1 MKDLLTTTLQVPKH
15 TRDNPLLQL
24 HSLKSLLSSFST
36 LSVQRCFQWL
46 KSSRSSLQRI
56 KDSGKQFKG
65 ETREKAFIQDIGL
78 QNQPLHY
85 KKIVNCLHCYRNSQL
100 KSLLAAI
107 SIANYHCLITLEYY
121 TCRIASLIFTH
132 VTIQVNNAQ

>member
-15 TRDNPLLQL
+15 TRDNSLLQL

-36 LSVQRCFQWL
+36 PSVQRCFQWL
-46 KSSRSSLQRI
+46 KSSRSSLQRT

-65 ETREKAFIQDIGL
+65 ETREKAFIQDTAF

-85 KKIVNCLHCYRNSQL
+85 KKNSKL
-100 KSLLAAI
+100 STLLQKFPAQVFTSSYQHSKLPLFDHTGILYVQNSVA
-107 SIANYHCLITLEYY
+107 YLY
-121 TCRIASLIFTH
+121 TCHHSSK
-132 VTIQVNNAQ
+132 

>member
-1 MKDLLTTTLQVPKH
+1 MKDLLTATLQVPKH
-15 TRDNPLLQL
+15 TRDNSLLQL

-46 KSSRSSLQRI
+46 KSSESLLLRT

-65 ETREKAFIQDIGL
+65 ETREKAL
-78 QNQPLHY
+78 YKTLHFRTSLSITR
-85 KKIVNCLHCYRNSQL
+85 KIVNCLHCYRNSQL
-100 KSLLAAI
+100 KSLLVAI

>member
-1 MKDLLTTTLQVPKH
+1 MKDLLTATLQVPKH
-15 TRDNPLLQL
+15 TRDNSLLQL

-46 KSSRSSLQRI
+46 KSSQSLLLCT

-65 ETREKAFIQDIGL
+65 ETREKTFIQDITL

-100 KSLLAAI
+100 KSLLVAI